1 MNKEKIDLIE
11 NLKKEDREFCQ
22 LMKEHEEFE
31 EKLNEFNKL
40 KFLTPD
46 QEIEKKKIQK
56 LKLKGKDRMAEIIRA
71 YKSKKN
77 NQ

>member
-11 NLKKEDREFCQ
+11 NLKKENREFCQ

-31 EKLNEFNKL
+31 EKLKEFNKF
-40 KFLTPD
+40 KFLTPE

-56 LKLKGKDRMAEIIRA
+56 LKLKGKDRMAGILRT

-77 NQ
+77 D